1 MRTINHGLLTMA
13 LLSRVLVSPYRH
25 TYEIGPML
33 AASDVKLVCGND
45 AKWLLFDAPY
55 VLKLGGVEHVL
66 KINIKEEAS

>member
-1 MRTINHGLLTMA
+1 
-13 LLSRVLVSPYRH
+13 
-25 TYEIGPML
+25 ML

-55 VLKLGGVEHVL
+55 VLKLGRVEHVL